1 MSSPGPSMPTL
12 PARSVRLK
20 AMFENVPQGLPKL
33 EYRSIFWEKEYM
45 EPQAITVMSP
55 LLSKWS
61 PLASFLYEFVSSEG
75 ALIAI
80 TPYDYPQG
88 RPLFEHTPVLD
99 NNLNIIAMMTLVT
112 IISMINKITKITRN
126 IK

>member
-1 MSSPGPSMPTL
+1 MQNKHQKKIFVGGVPTSRKGGGSS
-12 PARSVRLK
+12 RLGQ
-20 AMFENVPQGLPKL
+20 NPKFTQKN
-33 EYRSIFWEKEYM
+33 YWT
-45 EPQAITVMSP
+45 AP
-55 LLSKWS
+55 LISSEGALI
-61 PLASFLYEFVSSEG
+61 SSEG

-88 RPLFEHTPVLD
+88 KPLFEHTPALD

>member
-1 MSSPGPSMPTL
+1 M
-12 PARSVRLK
+12 R
-20 AMFENVPQGLPKL
+20 
-33 EYRSIFWEKEYM
+33 
-45 EPQAITVMSP
+45 ITNIVI
-55 LLSKWS
+55 
-61 PLASFLYEFVSSEG
+61 SSEG
-75 ALIAI
+75 ALIAR

-88 RPLFEHTPVLD
+88 KPLFEHTPALD

>member
-1 MSSPGPSMPTL
+1 MKLKMEEKYEKYEKYKSENGEK
-12 PARSVRLK
+12 ARRHV
-20 AMFENVPQGLPKL
+20 
-33 EYRSIFWEKEYM
+33 
-45 EPQAITVMSP
+45 
-55 LLSKWS
+55 
-61 PLASFLYEFVSSEG
+61 VSSEG

-88 RPLFEHTPVLD
+88 RPLFEHTPALD

>member
-1 MSSPGPSMPTL
+1 MYNVATLGGSS
-12 PARSVRLK
+12 
-20 AMFENVPQGLPKL
+20 
-33 EYRSIFWEKEYM
+33 
-45 EPQAITVMSP
+45 
-55 LLSKWS
+55 
-61 PLASFLYEFVSSEG
+61 FVSSEG

-88 RPLFEHTPVLD
+88 KPLFEHTPALD